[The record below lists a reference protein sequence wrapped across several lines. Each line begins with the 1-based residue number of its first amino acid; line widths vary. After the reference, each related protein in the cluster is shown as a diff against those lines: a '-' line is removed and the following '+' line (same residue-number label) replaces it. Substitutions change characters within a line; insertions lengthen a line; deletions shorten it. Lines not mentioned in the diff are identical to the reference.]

1 MTSEFTLIE
10 AAGGRPKVAGTAYSG
25 GKMSLPGWR
34 NPVVVDLSGMEIPD
48 TVPLLTNHE
57 NRTDARIGMVRA
69 KVEGSA
75 LLIEGEIL
83 SESEAAGGIVA
94 QGKAGADWQLSIGA
108 DVRESEL
115 VKEKAEVNGRTQD
128 GPFHCIRRSVLR
140 EVSVVAVGADSAT
153 RMRVS
158 AQFNLKGEI
167 GTMTEEDKNA
177 LEAQAAQASEVAKKA
192 AEAEKEKEKEAEDVP
207 LAK

>member
-25 GKMSLPGWR
+25 GKMNLPGWR
-34 NPVVVDLSGMEIPD
+34 NPVVVDLSGMEIPE

-94 QGKAGADWQLSIGA
+94 QVFINGGLAAVQKQRLAVVIIAVAAVFTNKAHTVLAQ
-108 DVRESEL
+108 RELGHKHHKLLPGRERL
-115 VKEKAEVNGRTQD
+115 FHKVKAMLQ
-128 GPFHCIRRSVLR
+128 C
-140 EVSVVAVGADSAT
+140 
-153 RMRVS
+153 
-158 AQFNLKGEI
+158 
-167 GTMTEEDKNA
+167 
-177 LEAQAAQASEVAKKA
+177 
-192 AEAEKEKEKEAEDVP
+192 
-207 LAK
+207 LAGLPH